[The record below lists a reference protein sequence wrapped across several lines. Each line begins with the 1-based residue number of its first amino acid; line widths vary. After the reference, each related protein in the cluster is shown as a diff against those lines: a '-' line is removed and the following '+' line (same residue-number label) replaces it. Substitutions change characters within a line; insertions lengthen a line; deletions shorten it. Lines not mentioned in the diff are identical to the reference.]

1 MSGKAKVLVVDD
13 DRDVADSLA
22 GIIEARGH
30 SVWVAYDG
38 EEAMRLALELRF
50 DVGFLDVVLP
60 GKNGVESLFDL
71 KRLQPGM
78 AIYMMTG
85 FSVADLIARALAG
98 GALGILRK
106 PVAPEEVLS
115 LLPPRNGGSL
125 LIADEDGDLS
135 DSLAPALN
143 EAGWPTLAVSCSE
156 DAKMRAADAMLD
168 AMIVDIDAP
177 LLGSMEVCAELWR
190 MGRRLPTV
198 IVTPEEEEVKPV
210 APGNVCHLF
219 KPVDPVQVLSL
230 IDKVAPGLRVAYEGT
245 A

>member
-78 AIYMMTG
+78 AIY
-85 FSVADLIARALAG
+85 I
-98 GALGILRK
+98 
-106 PVAPEEVLS
+106 
-115 LLPPRNGGSL
+115 
-125 LIADEDGDLS
+125 
-135 DSLAPALN
+135 
-143 EAGWPTLAVSCSE
+143 WP
-156 DAKMRAADAMLD
+156 
-168 AMIVDIDAP
+168 
-177 LLGSMEVCAELWR
+177 
-190 MGRRLPTV
+190 
-198 IVTPEEEEVKPV
+198 
-210 APGNVCHLF
+210 
-219 KPVDPVQVLSL
+219 
-230 IDKVAPGLRVAYEGT
+230 
-245 A
+245 